1 MVLHTLNASP
11 SSRAF
16 AECLRLLVPGDSLL
30 LLGDGV
36 YAALAGTPS
45 RAQLEASGA
54 DLKVLYPDAA
64 AAGILAQLGDV
75 QTVDMAGFV
84 ALSER
89 CPRQLAWY

>member
-11 SSRAF
+11 SSQAF
-16 AECLRLLVPGDSLL
+16 AECLRLVAPDDSIL

-36 YAALAGTPS
+36 YAAVTGTAA

-54 DLKVLYPDAA
+54 HLHVLGPDAA
-64 AAGILAQLGDV
+64 AAGILEQIGS
-75 QTVDMAGFV
+75 VDMLDMPGFV

-89 CPRQLAWY
+89 CPRQLAWF